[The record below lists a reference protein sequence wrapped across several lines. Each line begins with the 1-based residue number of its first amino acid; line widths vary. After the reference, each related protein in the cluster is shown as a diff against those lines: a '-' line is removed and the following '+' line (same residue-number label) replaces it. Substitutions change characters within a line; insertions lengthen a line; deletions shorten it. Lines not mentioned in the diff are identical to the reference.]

1 MIAPPAM
8 IRGVTVLLLLVGVLA
23 AATPAFERGFRA
35 LIPDGRV
42 VEPAGHVS
50 FVGNFPAASALS
62 PDGRYLAVADQDYYA
77 PAIEIVAAQ
86 RFEDAVIQHIDQPTL
101 FGGLMWTPDGE
112 LLASTG
118 FDGKVLVFKLNP
130 DAHAK
135 QPLVFERAITIG
147 GMVAGL
153 TYDAQAHTLYAARP
167 IPGDIVAVNAD
178 TGALLWKRAATGQAY
193 DVALVGDAIVAS
205 IWDGTEVDVWHADG
219 SRSVV
224 PVGQHPSKLL
234 ALGSSV
240 YVSDSDGTDVE
251 EIDPQRARVV
261 RSIDLALTKG
271 ELPGAT
277 PLGLALSR
285 DQKTL
290 FVTEAGRNDVAAVN
304 LARGAV
310 VARIP
315 TGWYPTTVADA
326 PPFADGSKLDQP
338 ESIFIAS
345 AKGLGSGPNP
355 TGGYGGSYGGVLQR
369 VSITGVELNRWR
381 KPRAEAVPVAHI
393 GSGSY
398 GIHHVI
404 FIVRENKT
412 YDQEFGDLPHTNGDP
427 TLTLYGRYYTP
438 NAHALAQRYA
448 VFDNFFSNAEVCAD
462 GHAWTSSALANDY
475 LQRSLRTKTSAAGE
489 GAIPGA
495 IEIHPSSKSVPGDP
509 LSYAKGP
516 SDYPAG
522 SYDNPNP
529 TIPPKGQIFDEAARR
544 GITFRDYGEQLRVLR
559 DGRVDPLIAGHI
571 DSQYVDDMLHVTD
584 TERAAEFLR
593 DVKARGLPQFT
604 YMTLGGDHTAYNS
617 PGYYTPQSF
626 VTNNDVALGNIVA
639 GLSKSKYWNDTII
652 FVTED
657 DPQSGSDHVDAH
669 RLPALAIGAM
679 VRPGTVSHRLYS
691 QVSILRTAE
700 LLLGMHPL
708 TIYDRSAA
716 PIDDIFMRGRQL
728 NAYRTIPSNVAL
740 TRNPGQASS
749 VGFMMDDESS
759 DVQER
764 LQWMQVRGAVAYDK
778 LEKRKKALGVKSY
791 DNGPSSVAVSV
802 P

>member
-1 MIAPPAM
+1 MPKRVL
-8 IRGVTVLLLLVGVLA
+8 IRSLAALLLLAGALA
-23 AATPAFERGFRA
+23 VAVPAFVSGFRVV
-35 LIPDGRV
+35 IPDGRV
-42 VEPAGHVS
+42 VQPAGHVS
-50 FVGNFPAASALS
+50 FVGDFPAASALS
-62 PDGRYLAVADQDYYA
+62 PDGRFLAVADQDYYA
-77 PAIEIVAAQ
+77 PALEIVGVQ

-101 FGGLMWTPDGE
+101 FGGLLWTPDGE

-118 FDGKVLVFKLNP
+118 FDGKVLVYKPNP
-130 DAHAK
+130 DVHAK
-135 QPLVFERAITIG
+135 EPLVFEREIAIG
-147 GMVAGL
+147 GMLAGL
-153 TYDAQAHTLYAARP
+153 AYDAPTRTLYVARP
-167 IPGDIVAVNAD
+167 IPGDVVAVNAD
-178 TGALLWKRAATGQAY
+178 TGAVLWKRAATGQAY
-193 DVALVGDAIVAS
+193 DVSVVGDAIVAS

-224 PVGQHPSKLL
+224 PVGQHPSKLI
-234 ALGSSV
+234 ASGPFV

-251 EIDPQRARVV
+251 EVDPAHSRIV
-261 RSIDLALTKG
+261 RRIDLALRKG
-271 ELPGAT
+271 EPPGAT

-290 FVTEAGRNDVAAVN
+290 FVTEAGRNDLAVVD

-310 VARIP
+310 TARIP
-315 TGWYPTTVADA
+315 TGWYPTTVTDA
-326 PPFADGSKLDQP
+326 PAFADGVKLDQP

-355 TGGYGGSYGGVLQR
+355 TGGFGGSYSGVLQR
-369 VSITGVELNRWR
+369 VSIAGVELRRWQR
-381 KPRAEAVPVAHI
+381 PHVDQLPVARI
-393 GSGSY
+393 GVGSY
-398 GIHHVI
+398 GIRHVV

-412 YDQEFGDLPHTNGDP
+412 YDEEFGDLPHTNGDP

-438 NAHALAQRYA
+438 NAHALAERYA

-462 GHAWTSSALANDY
+462 GHAWTSSAMANDY
-475 LQRSLRTKTSAAGE
+475 LQRSLRTKTSAPGE

-495 IEIHPSSKSVPGDP
+495 IELNRIGKSVPGDS
-509 LSYAKGP
+509 LSYAKGQ

-544 GITFRDYGEQLRVLR
+544 GVTFRDYGEQLRVMR

-571 DSQYVDDMLHVTD
+571 DPKYVDDMLTVTD

-593 DVKARGLPQFT
+593 DVKKRGLTQFT
-604 YMTLGGDHTAYNS
+604 YMTLGGDHTAYNT

-626 VTNNDVALGNIVA
+626 VTNNDAALGIIVA
-639 GLSKSKYWNDTII
+639 GLSKTRYWKDTIV

-669 RLPALAIGAM
+669 RMPALAIGSM

-700 LLLGMHPL
+700 LLLGMQPL
-708 TIYDRSAA
+708 TIYDQSAA
-716 PIDDIFMRGRQL
+716 PIDDIFMRGRMMR
-728 NAYRTIPSNVAL
+728 AYTATPSNVAL
-740 TRNPGQASS
+740 TRNPGNPPS
-749 VGFMMDDESS
+749 VGFEMDDESS

-764 LQWMQVRGAVAYDK
+764 LQWLQVRGSVAYEK
-778 LEKRKKALGVKSY
+778 LEKRKRDLGVKSY
-791 DNGPSSVAVSV
+791 DDGPSSVAAVA